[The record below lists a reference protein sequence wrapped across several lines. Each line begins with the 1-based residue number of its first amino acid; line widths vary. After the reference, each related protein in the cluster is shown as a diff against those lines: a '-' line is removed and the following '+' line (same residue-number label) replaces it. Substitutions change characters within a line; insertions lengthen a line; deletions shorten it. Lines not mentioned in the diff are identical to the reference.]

1 LKELKKLGSFKP
13 VAFVPRYIGSAQ
25 TLLKRKGMVIIMRLF
40 LSELR
45 KLLGNAKT
53 LFLIGTAVLINLVFL
68 IIPEFNEFTPASYN
82 LIWDKLG
89 ELEPSARANFIAERI
104 ADYDDDRWFTDGG
117 ETEFASDFFE
127 EQELLRYVQKE
138 ISQADSYPDY
148 LKNVDASAENMKVM
162 SFFSDKNSF
171 NYRNIIKTQ
180 KEFSALDPKNVVSD
194 KSKGV
199 LMPTKFGVSDI
210 LMILLT
216 LFFAV
221 KLLIS
226 EREKGYM
233 PLIRAT
239 ANGRGKLGGAKLF
252 ALVISEISAALLLYG
267 SGIAA
272 GATLYGFGDLSRG
285 IQSVYGFFSCGAT
298 ISVGLFL
305 AKFMLIKLLFCV
317 TFAAAVF
324 LFSALPL
331 ESAAEFVLI
340 LGFTA
345 CETFL
350 YYLIPSTSVFAPLR
364 QINLTAAADS
374 TELAGKYLN
383 VNFFGFPVKGAL
395 LTCCA
400 SAVFAIICGA
410 VGIRTFSGRM
420 SQKRRS
426 VKNGLLH
433 GASTSLFAQELYKS
447 FIGGKAIC
455 ILSAAVIFA
464 ISLQKPVK
472 PYYGS
477 LSDYLYYSYVSEI
490 QGEYTEEKSQYI
502 QSELESA
509 YLDFS
514 EQGFMKVEALTK
526 LSQHAE
532 YLKENGGF
540 FLNDMG
546 YRMLTGSDSV
556 RIYDRLAAAVKAF
569 VLILIAAY
577 SYTSEHRFGAIMLLH
592 SSVNG
597 KVRTFFLKLL
607 TMTICSFLIL
617 AIFDGLRIYNIL
629 NAWGA
634 ELFTAPALSMEHLS
648 GVSMPTI
655 LYVILTEAGR
665 LAGMTLTAAA
675 VFFISSRVGNYS
687 SAVIFSAVL
696 LVVPLV
702 LSVIGFGFMDYFL
715 FNSLLIGNLIG

>member
-1 LKELKKLGSFKP
+1 
-13 VAFVPRYIGSAQ
+13 
-25 TLLKRKGMVIIMRLF
+25 MVIIMRLF
-40 LSELR
+40 LLELR
-45 KLLGNAKT
+45 KLLGNTKM
-53 LFLIGTAVLINLVFL
+53 LFLIGAAVLINLVFL

-82 LIWDKLG
+82 LIWGKLG
-89 ELEPSARANFIAERI
+89 ELEPSARADFIAERI
-104 ADYDDDRWFTDGG
+104 ADYDDDRWFNGSG

-138 ISQADSYPDY
+138 ILQADSYSDY
-148 LKNVDASAENMKVM
+148 LKNVDASAENMKAM

-180 KEFSALDPKNVVSD
+180 REFSALNPENVVSD

-199 LMPTKFGVSDI
+199 LTATKFGVSDI
-210 LMILLT
+210 LMVLLT
-216 LFFAV
+216 LLFAV

-239 ANGRGKLGGAKLF
+239 ASGRGKLGGAKLF

-272 GATLYGFGDLSRG
+272 GAALYGFGDLSRG
-285 IQSVYGFFSCGAT
+285 VQSVYGFFSCGAP
-298 ISVGLFL
+298 ISAGLFL
-305 AKFMLIKLLFCV
+305 AEFMPIKLLFCV
-317 TFAAAVF
+317 TFAAGVF

-331 ESAAEFVLI
+331 ESAAAFVLI

-345 CETFL
+345 CEISL

-374 TELAGKYLN
+374 AELAGKYLN

-400 SAVFAIICGA
+400 SAVFAFICGA
-410 VGIRTFSGRM
+410 VGIKTFSGRM
-420 SQKRRS
+420 SQKRRFAKS
-426 VKNGLLH
+426 GLLR

-447 FIGGKAIC
+447 FIGGKAIY

-464 ISLQKPVK
+464 VSLQKPVK

-477 LSDYLYYSYVSEI
+477 LSDYIYYSYVSEI

-514 EQGFMKVEALTK
+514 EQGFMKTEALTK

-532 YLKENGGF
+532 YLKENDGF
-540 FLNDMG
+540 FLKDMG
-546 YRMLTGSDSV
+546 YQMLTGSDSV
-556 RIYDRLAAAVKAF
+556 RIYDRLAAAAKAF

-577 SYTSEHRFGAIMLLH
+577 SYTSEHRFGAIMLLR

-597 KVRTFFLKLL
+597 KARTFFLKLL

-634 ELFTAPALSMEHLS
+634 EIFTAPALSMEHLS
-648 GVSMPTI
+648 SVSMPII
-655 LYVILTEAGR
+655 LYVILTEVGR

>member
-1 LKELKKLGSFKP
+1 
-13 VAFVPRYIGSAQ
+13 
-25 TLLKRKGMVIIMRLF
+25 MLF
-40 LSELR
+40 RS
-45 KLLGNAKT
+45 
-53 LFLIGTAVLINLVFL
+53 
-68 IIPEFNEFTPASYN
+68 
-82 LIWDKLG
+82 
-89 ELEPSARANFIAERI
+89 
-104 ADYDDDRWFTDGG
+104 
-117 ETEFASDFFE
+117 
-127 EQELLRYVQKE
+127 
-138 ISQADSYPDY
+138 
-148 LKNVDASAENMKVM
+148 
-162 SFFSDKNSF
+162 
-171 NYRNIIKTQ
+171 
-180 KEFSALDPKNVVSD
+180 
-194 KSKGV
+194 
-199 LMPTKFGVSDI
+199 
-210 LMILLT
+210 
-216 LFFAV
+216 
-221 KLLIS
+221 
-226 EREKGYM
+226 
-233 PLIRAT
+233 
-239 ANGRGKLGGAKLF
+239 
-252 ALVISEISAALLLYG
+252 
-267 SGIAA
+267 
-272 GATLYGFGDLSRG
+272 
-285 IQSVYGFFSCGAT
+285 
-298 ISVGLFL
+298 
-305 AKFMLIKLLFCV
+305 CV

-556 RIYDRLAAAVKAF
+556 RIYDNRRA
-569 VLILIAAY
+569 
-577 SYTSEHRFGAIMLLH
+577 S
-592 SSVNG
+592 
-597 KVRTFFLKLL
+597 
-607 TMTICSFLIL
+607 C
-617 AIFDGLRIYNIL
+617 
-629 NAWGA
+629 
-634 ELFTAPALSMEHLS
+634 MET
-648 GVSMPTI
+648 V
-655 LYVILTEAGR
+655 
-665 LAGMTLTAAA
+665 
-675 VFFISSRVGNYS
+675 
-687 SAVIFSAVL
+687 
-696 LVVPLV
+696 
-702 LSVIGFGFMDYFL
+702 
-715 FNSLLIGNLIG
+715 